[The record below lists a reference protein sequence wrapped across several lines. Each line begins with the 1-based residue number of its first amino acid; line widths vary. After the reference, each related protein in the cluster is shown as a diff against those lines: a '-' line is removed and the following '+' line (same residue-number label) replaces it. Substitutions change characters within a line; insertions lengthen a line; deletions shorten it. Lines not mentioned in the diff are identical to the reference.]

1 MGRNGPL
8 TRPEKD
14 MPRLILVL
22 QLLLFAMA
30 GLAQESAPDRTVS
43 STPEQLRLGVLLD
56 RLSSLPPEYKA
67 DLGFTILD
75 SAATR
80 DGEGVSRRRWVR
92 TGDIPDTAT
101 RVMAGKT

>member
-75 SAATR
+75 SAATSLSPAQR
-80 DGEGVSRRRWVR
+80 QSLLD
-92 TGDIPDTAT
+92 DIFHSAARCRYPSVTY
-101 RVMAGKT
+101 